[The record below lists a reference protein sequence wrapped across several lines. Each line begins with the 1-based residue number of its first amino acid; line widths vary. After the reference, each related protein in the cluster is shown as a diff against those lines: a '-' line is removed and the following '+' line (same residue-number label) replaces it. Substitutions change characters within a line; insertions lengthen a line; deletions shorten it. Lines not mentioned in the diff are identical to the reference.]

1 MVMLCDVEI
10 VLNSLS
16 SPRTHLVPTSDKVQR
31 LKNQQ
36 FQSIKLG
43 PELKFNLQLMERSLL
58 LLNRSAIVSHVSHI
72 S

>member
-1 MVMLCDVEI
+1 MLCDVEI
-10 VLNSLS
+10 VLNGLS

-43 PELKFNLQLMERSLL
+43 PGLKFNLQLMERSLL
-58 LLNRSAIVSHVSHI
+58 L
-72 S
+72 